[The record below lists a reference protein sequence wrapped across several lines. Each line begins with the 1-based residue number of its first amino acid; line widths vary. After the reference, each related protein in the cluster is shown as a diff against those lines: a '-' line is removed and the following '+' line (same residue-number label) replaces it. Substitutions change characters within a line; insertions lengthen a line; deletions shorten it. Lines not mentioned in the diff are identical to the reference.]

1 MAPASN
7 TLKRKARESNDEI
20 PTGNAGIKKK
30 IRDTERALRR
40 PNLSAKAKVELERKL
55 KALNFHSSEKM
66 IDDVE
71 RNNAKKYHMV
81 RHFERTKVSRKIKK
95 AEKELKDA
103 TSEKEKKSAQKTLDQ
118 LNTDLN
124 YINHYPMTER
134 YVSLYPTNDSNEGNS
149 AVARKEI
156 RDRIAEAMKKGEIDF
171 DMVRKHYRN
180 QYRDNLVKSGKVPA
194 IEASADDLAALEGSH
209 DAEPRKKAK
218 KEKSAKGKA
227 NKKAEEEKEE
237 VEQDDFFVSKGDSE
251 EEE

>member
-1 MAPASN
+1 
-7 TLKRKARESNDEI
+7 
-20 PTGNAGIKKK
+20 
-30 IRDTERALRR
+30 
-40 PNLSAKAKVELERKL
+40 
-55 KALNFHSSEKM
+55 
-66 IDDVE
+66 
-71 RNNAKKYHMV
+71 
-81 RHFERTKVSRKIKK
+81 
-95 AEKELKDA
+95 
-103 TSEKEKKSAQKTLDQ
+103 
-118 LNTDLN
+118 
-124 YINHYPMTER
+124 MTER

-218 KEKSAKGKA
+218 KEKSAKGKRNRLLPREFVLYLLIVYNAGKA